1 MSDFQNWNNNNNQNN
16 KNKPRKWNG
25 LIIWF
30 FLLLVLNLYL
40 IVNNVIFWSLENKLK
55 NLYNE
60 NQKTY
65 SEIQYY
71 KKILNW
77 QK

>member
-1 MSDFQNWNNNNNQNN
+1 MSDYNNNNNWNN
-16 KNKPRKWNG
+16 SNKPKKKWNG

-55 NLYNE
+55 SLYNQ

-65 SEIQYY
+65 QEIQHY